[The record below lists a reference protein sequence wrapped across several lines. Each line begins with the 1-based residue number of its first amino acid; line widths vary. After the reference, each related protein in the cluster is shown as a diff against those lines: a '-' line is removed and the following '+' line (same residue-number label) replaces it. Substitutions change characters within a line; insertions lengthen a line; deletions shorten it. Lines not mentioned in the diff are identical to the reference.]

1 MIRNKKYRIIIT
13 LFLLITCINFTTSYL
28 PVSANEDS
36 IITDKLLEVM
46 KENEAET
53 PINYVFI
60 ELSIDEDTCI
70 KEGAF
75 RRTPRITESGRESER
90 TGETD
95 GLTKDMR

>member
-1 MIRNKKYRIIIT
+1 MILSTKMLCLKSGVT
-13 LFLLITCINFTTSYL
+13 LSTRTI
-28 PVSANEDS
+28 
-36 IITDKLLEVM
+36 
-46 KENEAET
+46 
-53 PINYVFI
+53 
-60 ELSIDEDTCI
+60 TCI